1 MNGVLQRLE
10 QRLNKLEK
18 ENAQIKLENEQI
30 KIEMQTMKIRI
41 NKMYEGWGRTKSDLA
56 KLKIQL
62 VQRND
67 LQKIL
72 KDRKRSDTVVRHYPE
87 LKPYFKTKHGRK
99 SALGIRKEHL
109 HKTVGHDLIKQPGE
123 RNRIMKWITNAEKKT
138 QSPSDRLNYIQ
149 SPATSIGSLKKNDVF
164 MKTFEPIRKT
174 REQHSNSWKSN
185 TARSNST
192 KSRTPTSSQQSVS
205 SKRR

>member
-1 MNGVLQRLE
+1 MNDVLQRLE

-18 ENAQIKLENEQI
+18 ENEQI
-30 KIEMQTMKIRI
+30 KIENARINLEMQTMKIRI

-72 KDRKRSDTVVRHYPE
+72 KDRKRSDAVVRQYPD

-109 HKTVGHDLIKQPGE
+109 HKTV
-123 RNRIMKWITNAEKKT
+123 
-138 QSPSDRLNYIQ
+138 
-149 SPATSIGSLKKNDVF
+149 
-164 MKTFEPIRKT
+164 
-174 REQHSNSWKSN
+174 
-185 TARSNST
+185 
-192 KSRTPTSSQQSVS
+192 
-205 SKRR
+205 